1 MRISIKGGT
10 EEQRLHAK
18 QFCKFFAKKFFKDEL
33 SKTLSVKIEHHPY
46 VHDVTDLADCVWTD
60 EEDPPKKY
68 HIQMFVPD
76 DIILVNYL
84 RTLAHEMVH
93 VKQYAYGEL
102 NEQATYWCGKFFSS
116 NLNYHEQP
124 WEIEAHDVSDLLMLQ
139 YTEKYNVK
147 WS

>member
-1 MRISIKGGT
+1 MIVKGKLNR
-10 EEQRLHAK
+10 QQLLALD
-18 QFCKFFAKKFFKDEL
+18 FFADALLTNQLKRH
-33 SKTLSVKIEHHPY
+33 II
-46 VHDVTDLADCVWTD
+46 VHVRFRKSMDFLGLTDV
-60 EEDPPKKY
+60 EDYNKSGKPREFLLEICRGQSDKE
-68 HIQMFVPD
+68 
-76 DIILVNYL
+76 IIH
-84 RTLAHEMVH
+84 TLAHEMVH